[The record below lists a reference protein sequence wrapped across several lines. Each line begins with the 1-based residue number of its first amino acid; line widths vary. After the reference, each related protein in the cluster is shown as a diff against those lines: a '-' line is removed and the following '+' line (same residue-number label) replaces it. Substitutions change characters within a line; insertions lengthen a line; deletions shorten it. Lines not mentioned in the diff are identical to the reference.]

1 MNSIRRQVTW
11 LLIALIVLV
20 TFSAAITGYRASME
34 DATRLFDGELRAIAN
49 TLVALPTN
57 HSTNTLE
64 IESPPDVA
72 WQLWQQDHLLM
83 RSANAPDKRI
93 SSLNK
98 GFSAENF
105 LGNRW
110 RVLAITN
117 PDTGIIVIV
126 AHPLGSRDTLT
137 ENLILAAMTPLIVSI
152 PVLAVLIYWVV
163 NRGVRPLSALSSQLE
178 NKARNNLEPIT
189 LHNTPSELTTV
200 TDTLNSLFLR
210 LNKAFEREQLFSA
223 NAAHELRTPLSVLK
237 INLHNLH
244 ASETPG
250 KDEIAKCQR
259 DTDRMI
265 RVVNQLLL
273 LSRTNPETAHA
284 DLEAVEIESLLQEVI
299 SDLYEAIDAKQQAI
313 SLNSEPCTVQASPF
327 ALQTMLSNLIGNASK
342 YTPEGGEI
350 EVTARIRSTSLK
362 IQIADSGPGIPKEDY
377 PKVLTPFFRV
387 ANAQTQRQSG
397 SGIGL
402 AIVNQVVMLHHGSLT
417 LGKSTLGGLSVTLS
431 LPVNPDA
438 ITSDTDGLKTQP
450 QDKSC

>member
-34 DATRLFDGELRAIAN
+34 DATRLFDGELRAIASTLISLPVDHISN
-49 TLVALPTN
+49 TM
-57 HSTNTLE
+57 E

-72 WQLWQQDHLLM
+72 WQLWQQDRLLM

-93 SSLNK
+93 TSIKK

-110 RVLAITN
+110 RVLA
-117 PDTGIIVIV
+117 DTAPLNNTVVIV

-137 ENLILAAMTPLIVSI
+137 ENLILAAMTPLIGSI
-152 PVLAVLIYWVV
+152 PILAVLIYWVV
-163 NRGVRPLSALSSQLE
+163 NRGVRPLSALSIQLE
-178 NKARNNLEPIT
+178 NKARNNLQPIA
-189 LHNTPSELTTV
+189 LPNTPSELTTV
-200 TDTLNSLFLR
+200 IDTLNSLFIR

-244 ASETPG
+244 ASDAPNKE
-250 KDEIAKCQR
+250 EIARCQR
-259 DTDRMI
+259 DADRMI

-273 LSRTNPETAHA
+273 LSQTNPETAHA
-284 DLEAVEIESLLQEVI
+284 ELDFVEIESLLQEVI

-313 SLNSEPCTVQASPF
+313 SLVSEPCTLQASPF

-350 EVTARIRSTSLK
+350 EVTAKMTGTDITV
-362 IQIADSGPGIPKEDY
+362 QIADSGPGIPEQDHL
-377 PKVLTPFFRV
+377 KVLTPFFRV

-402 AIVNQVVMLHHGSLT
+402 AIVNQVVMLHHGQLA
-417 LGKSTLGGLSVTLS
+417 LDKSHLGGLLVTLTLPIHASDATNANEHSKAQS
-431 LPVNPDA
+431 L
-438 ITSDTDGLKTQP
+438 DTL
-450 QDKSC
+450 C

>member
-34 DATRLFDGELRAIAN
+34 DATRLFDGELQAIAN
-49 TLVALPTN
+49 TLVALPAN
-57 HSTNTLE
+57 HAGNTLE

-72 WQLWQQDHLLM
+72 WQLWQQDQLLM
-83 RSANAPDKRI
+83 RSSNAPDKRI
-93 SSLNK
+93 SSQNT

-110 RVLAITN
+110 RVLANTN
-117 PDTGIIVIV
+117 PDNDNVVIV

-163 NRGVRPLSALSSQLE
+163 NRGVRPLSALSAQLE

-189 LHNTPSELTTV
+189 LPNTPSELTTV

-250 KDEIAKCQR
+250 KEEIAKCQR

-299 SDLYEAIDAKQQAI
+299 SDLYEAIDAKQQSI

-342 YTPEGGEI
+342 YTPDGGEI
-350 EVTARIRSTSLK
+350 EVSAQIRSASLE
-362 IQIADSGPGIPKEDY
+362 IQIADSGPGIPEEDY
-377 PKVLTPFFRV
+377 SKVLTPFFRV
-387 ANAQTQRQSG
+387 ANVQTQRQSG

-417 LGKSTLGGLSVTLS
+417 LSKSTLGGLSVTLS
-431 LPVNPDA
+431 LPVNPDV
-438 ITSDTDGLKTQP
+438 TRSETDEPKPQP
-450 QDKSC
+450 QEKSC